1 MNIILVNYLYN
12 FKKEFVWQ
20 NVDVVK
26 EEIKGDRLFLFFS
39 IVSIFVFGE
48 MLLFEET
55 VKLQKIMLSIVCF
68 FSLLS
73 IVYFSNRLK
82 RNIKLLGGV

>member
-39 IVSIFVFGE
+39 IVSIFVSG
-48 MLLFEET
+48 
-55 VKLQKIMLSIVCF
+55 
-68 FSLLS
+68 
-73 IVYFSNRLK
+73 
-82 RNIKLLGGV
+82 